1 MCLILVCFCF
11 FWRVFCNFV
20 SFVFLWL
27 CGCVVCV
34 SVLDMES
41 LRKAR
46 STPSPFV
53 FNLFKQRPR
62 GRAAQWC
69 PPRPPSTSPTAG
81 PGSLASWLA
90 SSTKPRATNQPAGP
104 DRQCTQINQIN
115 LSTSYTLQGAAIACK
130 LCSLSRFVEVCCVVW
145 HD

>member
-69 PPRPPSTSPTAG
+69 PPQATQHQPNSWPRQLGFLAGFLHKATSH
-81 PGSLASWLA
+81 
-90 SSTKPRATNQPAGP
+90 KPAGP